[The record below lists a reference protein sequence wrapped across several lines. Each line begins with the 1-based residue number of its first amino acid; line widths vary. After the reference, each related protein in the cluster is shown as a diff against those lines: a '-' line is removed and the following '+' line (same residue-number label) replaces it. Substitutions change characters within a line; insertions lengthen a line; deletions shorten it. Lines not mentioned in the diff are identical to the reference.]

1 VTIEI
6 HEARSDEYAE
16 AGAVTAEAYREFANG
31 GSDWTEYLAEIADV
45 EGRASRTTI
54 VVAVDDGRVIGSATL
69 ELDART
75 DAGSEPLDADEAH
88 IRMLGVHPD
97 ARGNGVATRI
107 MADCEDRARR
117 AGRSRMTLHTA
128 QNMRAARRMYE
139 SLGYERSEDR
149 VFPDGF
155 VLLGYT
161 KRLPRGHVS

>member
-1 VTIEI
+1 MVVEVR
-6 HEARSDEYAE
+6 EARPEEFAE
-16 AGAVTAEAYREFANG
+16 AGAVTAEAYREFVNG
-31 GSDWTEYLAEIADV
+31 GADWAEYLEEIADV
-45 EGRASRTTI
+45 HTRAERTTI
-54 VVAVDDGRVIGSATL
+54 VVALDDGRVVGSATL
-69 ELDART
+69 ELDGRT
-75 DAGSEPLDADEAH
+75 DLDARPLDADEAH

-97 ARGNGVATRI
+97 ARGRGIATGI
-107 MADCEDRARR
+107 MAECENRARK

-161 KRLPRGHVS
+161 KRLG

>member
-1 VTIEI
+1 MALEI
-6 HEARSDEYAE
+6 REARPDEFAD
-16 AGAVTAEAYREFANG
+16 AGAVTAEAYREFADG
-31 GSDWTEYLAEIADV
+31 GPDWVDYLEEIANV
-45 EGRASRTTI
+45 QERAARTTI
-54 VVAVDDGRVIGSATL
+54 VVAVEDGRVIGSATL
-69 ELDART
+69 ELDGRT
-75 DAGSEPLDADEAH
+75 DADGRPLDADEAH

-97 ARGNGVATRI
+97 ARGGGVATKI
-107 MADCEDRARR
+107 MAECEARARR

-161 KRLPRGHVS
+161 KRLD

>member
-1 VTIEI
+1 MTVEI
-6 HEARSDEYAE
+6 REARPEEFAD
-16 AGAVTAEAYREFANG
+16 AGAVTAEAYREFASG
-31 GSDWTEYLAEIADV
+31 GADWAEYLDEIADV
-45 EGRASRTTI
+45 TERAERTTI
-54 VVAVDDGRVIGSATL
+54 VIAIDDGRVVGSATL
-69 ELDART
+69 ELDGRT
-75 DAGSEPLDADEAH
+75 DADARPLDADEAH

-97 ARGNGVATRI
+97 ARGGGVATRI
-107 MADCEDRARR
+107 MAECEDRARR

-161 KRLPRGHVS
+161 KRLD